1 MGTTKSVTTH
11 VGAKGACHFEAE
23 LKGNRLLSFIG
34 ICVKGEGHC
43 ICEMSFGDIVE
54 LRDALNIAIG
64 WDERSSDIPGKT
76 KMCFV
81 MGVSKSITIE
91 GGYFPVRGEVEGRG
105 YARFSL
111 LGRGR
116 SGSCHHVGRGEQGS
130 SRGAGYGSRVGE
142 AEGKQTLYGAGA

>member
-1 MGTTKSVTTH
+1 MEAKKSVTTH

-43 ICEMSFGDIVE
+43 ICEMSFEDIVE

-76 KMCFV
+76 KNVLCH
-81 MGVSKSITIE
+81 
-91 GGYFPVRGEVEGRG
+91 GR
-105 YARFSL
+105 
-111 LGRGR
+111 
-116 SGSCHHVGRGEQGS
+116 
-130 SRGAGYGSRVGE
+130 
-142 AEGKQTLYGAGA
+142 K

>member
-1 MGTTKSVTTH
+1 MFCEDFRLFRGGAGIWTVKILLLYLYNNLKQSDYGNNESVTTH
-11 VGAKGACHFEAE
+11 VGAKGACHFQAE

-76 KMCFV
+76 KNVLCH
-81 MGVSKSITIE
+81 
-91 GGYFPVRGEVEGRG
+91 GR
-105 YARFSL
+105 
-111 LGRGR
+111 
-116 SGSCHHVGRGEQGS
+116 
-130 SRGAGYGSRVGE
+130 
-142 AEGKQTLYGAGA
+142 K

>member
-64 WDERSSDIPGKT
+64 GDERSSDIPGKT
-76 KMCFV
+76 KNVLCH
-81 MGVSKSITIE
+81 
-91 GGYFPVRGEVEGRG
+91 GR
-105 YARFSL
+105 
-111 LGRGR
+111 
-116 SGSCHHVGRGEQGS
+116 
-130 SRGAGYGSRVGE
+130 
-142 AEGKQTLYGAGA
+142 K